1 MSDLQIFLILS
12 GIVLTTLAAGYVC
25 LLPKAQTQAIA
36 ATSGVQ
42 EVVLMVK
49 AGYSPDVVVVQRGY
63 PVRFKFTRQENEP
76 CSERVLFPDFNKNVW
91 LPEYKEVIVEFTPK
105 EPGEYSFHCHR
116 RRIRG
121 TLIVE

>member
-1 MSDLQIFLILS
+1 
-12 GIVLTTLAAGYVC
+12 VLTTLAVGYVS

-36 ATSGVQ
+36 GTSGVQ

-49 AGYSPDVVVVQRGY
+49 GGYSPDVVVVQHGY
-63 PVRFKFTRQENEP
+63 AVRCKFTRQENEP

-91 LPEYKEVIVEFTPK
+91 LPEYKEVILEFTPK

-116 RRIRG
+116 RVIRG